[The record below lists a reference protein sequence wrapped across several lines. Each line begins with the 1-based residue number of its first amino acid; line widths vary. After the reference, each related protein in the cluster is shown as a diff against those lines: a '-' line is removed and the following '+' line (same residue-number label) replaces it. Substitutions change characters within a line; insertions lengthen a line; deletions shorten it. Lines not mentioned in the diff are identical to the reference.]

1 MSGSGRSKDDGSS
14 FARDA
19 STQTG
24 KAVVLIL
31 AAVVFAVVLLNHQP
45 ASNTKTSKP
54 AVTTRPTIAAPS
66 TTSSTIALI
75 PPNQIKLLVLNG
87 TLKGVV
93 AGQFTTKL
101 KANPGYLTQTPDDA
115 TASVPMSAIYAVSS
129 QYANEAQFLAQTLGL
144 PASSVTVNV
153 PTSSPVPAAEKT
165 VANLILVVGPD
176 LATKA

>member
-1 MSGSGRSKDDGSS
+1 MSGSGRSGDDGSS

-31 AAVVFAVVLLNHQP
+31 AAVLVAVVLLNHQP

-54 AVTTRPTIAAPS
+54 AATTRPTIAPS
-66 TTSSTIALI
+66 TTSSTMALI

-115 TASVPMSAIYAVSS
+115 TAAVPMSAIYAVSS

-144 PASSVTVNV
+144 PATSVTVNV
-153 PTSSPVPAAEKT
+153 PTSSPVPAAEKA